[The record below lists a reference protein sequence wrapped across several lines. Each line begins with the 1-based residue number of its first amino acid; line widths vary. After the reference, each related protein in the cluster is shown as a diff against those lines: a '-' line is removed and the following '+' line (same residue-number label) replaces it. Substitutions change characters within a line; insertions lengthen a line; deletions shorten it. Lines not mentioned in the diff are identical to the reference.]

1 MKNLLLSILCL
12 ISLNAYSYS
21 LSYVDTIE
29 AKEYNDVWG
38 QYFNK
43 DIKIYA
49 GSNGDESTVRFKYD
63 MTLGE
68 YDIDYVI
75 NGSQAGSS
83 RVYMELYNNLAK
95 AQEWSKIARENSAE
109 TNKTIGDCS
118 TFTTY
123 CTVSFKSTNSGK
135 NTSAMLK
142 IEEKGDFTFNEGT
155 FMIPSRELNKLVDLL
170 QPDKMT
176 LGLTLSAKKNNQ
188 ADDLFN

>member
-1 MKNLLLSILCL
+1 MKKLLLSILCL
-12 ISLNAYSYS
+12 ISINAYSYS

-49 GSNGDESTVRFKYD
+49 GSNGDVSTVRFKYD

-68 YDIDYVI
+68 YDIDYVFD
-75 NGSQAGSS
+75 GSQASSS
-83 RVYMELYNNLAK
+83 RVYMDLYNNLAK

-118 TFTTY
+118 TYTTY
-123 CTVSFKSTNSGK
+123 CTVSFKSTNGGK

-155 FMIPSRELNKLVDLL
+155 FMIPSRELTKLVNLL